1 MLKQSSPFF
10 VQVGLFTYTIQS
22 ADFSNLAVQPVG
34 QYQKSMEKGKIYT
47 QDSEILVVL
56 FNFYL
61 FFIEDQLGAAK
72 AKLVELQEAA
82 KLAEL
87 KAYEARKEVEAA
99 EFNIEFI
106 KRKGHVEEIFWRFP
120 HLGEKIFEQ
129 LDSESL
135 GEFI

>member
-1 MLKQSSPFF
+1 MSFLKH
-10 VQVGLFTYTIQS
+10 
-22 ADFSNLAVQPVG
+22 FS
-34 QYQKSMEKGKIYT
+34 
-47 QDSEILVVL
+47 
-56 FNFYL
+56 L
-61 FFIEDQLGAAK
+61 FFTEDQLGAAK

-99 EFNIEFI
+99 EFKIEFI

-120 HLGEKIFEQ
+120 HIGEKIFDQ

-135 GEFI
+135 GEFIQNVYLVQLIEHPILQNPNITNYIGIFGCILLLI

>member
-1 MLKQSSPFF
+1 MSLLKH
-10 VQVGLFTYTIQS
+10 
-22 ADFSNLAVQPVG
+22 FS
-34 QYQKSMEKGKIYT
+34 
-47 QDSEILVVL
+47 
-56 FNFYL
+56 L
-61 FFIEDQLGAAK
+61 FFTEDQLGAAK

-135 GEFI
+135 GEFIYNIFTSNLFFYLTLDMITF